1 MTGDHQMTPE
11 GELKMR
17 IRRLL
22 EERGAFW
29 SNVSGGAY
37 SKPGDPDIVACFKG
51 FYLAIEAKANSGRQ
65 SEIQKIRQ
73 SEVEAAEG
81 RYVLARSEE
90 DVSRILDSIQEH
102 HDTTIVQGEWCI

>member
-1 MTGDHQMTPE
+1 MRESPMTPE

-17 IRRLL
+17 IRKLL

-37 SKPGDPDIVACFKG
+37 SKPGDPDIVACFLG

-65 SEIQKIRQ
+65 SEIQKVRQ
-73 SEVEAAEG
+73 AEITGAEG
-81 RYVLARSEE
+81 WYVLARSEE
-90 DVSRILDSIQEH
+90 DVVKALDDIQRH
-102 HDTTIVQGEWCI
+102 HDNLYILGEDGI

>member
-1 MTGDHQMTPE
+1 MTPE
-11 GELKMR
+11 GELKKN

-37 SKPGDPDIVACFKG
+37 SKPGDPDIVACFLG
-51 FYLAIEAKANSGRQ
+51 FYLAIEAKANAGRQ
-65 SEIQKIRQ
+65 SEIQKVRQ
-73 SEVEAAEG
+73 SEVEAAGG

-90 DVSRILDSIQEH
+90 DVSRALDFILENPDSIVMPWE
-102 HDTTIVQGEWCI
+102 DGA